1 MDPFGAGCQV
11 DPPPSPE
18 MFILDGGAE
27 RLEEMEDEL
36 KKVLRTSEVRPRG
49 PVPGGCISQT
59 QNFDTDRGRVFVKIN
74 RWPQA
79 KAMFSGEVASL
90 EEIRKTC
97 AVRVPEP
104 IALTDLPAGG
114 ALLIMKHIE
123 MKPISRFAENLGEQL
138 ADLHLHNQRLLK
150 TAQKASGTIG
160 KCSGNL
166 QPVERFGFHTTT
178 CCGYIPQVNEWQE
191 DWATFFAS
199 QRLQPQLRLI
209 EKDYGDRTV
218 LGLWSELQVKL
229 QKAFTEAVIVPSLL
243 HGDFWE
249 GNVAEDEDGP
259 LLFDPGSFYGH
270 SECDLSVGEIFG
282 AQCADFYSAYHR
294 RVPRAPGYEVRHR
307 LYQLFHSLNNWNHFG
322 SEFRGVT
329 ENLMRCLLR
338 VL

>member
-1 MDPFGAGCQV
+1 
-11 DPPPSPE
+11 
-18 MFILDGGAE
+18 
-27 RLEEMEDEL
+27 MEDQL

-49 PVPGGCISQT
+49 HVPGGCISQT
-59 QNFDTDRGRVFVKIN
+59 QNFDTDQGRIFVKTN

-79 KAMFSGEVASL
+79 RTMFSGEVASL

-104 IALTDLPAGG
+104 IAITDLPAGG

-123 MKPISRFAENLGEQL
+123 MKPISRFAEKLGEQL

-150 TAQKASGTIG
+150 TAQKQGGTIG
-160 KCSGNL
+160 ECSRDL

-199 QRLQPQLRLI
+199 QRLHPQLSLI
-209 EKDYGDRTV
+209 EENYGDRTV

-229 QKAFTEAVIVPSLL
+229 QNAFKDAVIVPSLL
-243 HGDFWE
+243 HGDLWE
-249 GNVAEDEDGP
+249 GNAAEDEDGP
-259 LLFDPGSFYGH
+259 LLFDLGSFYGH
-270 SECDLSVGEIFG
+270 SECDLSIGEIFG
-282 AQCADFYSAYHR
+282 AQCDNFYSAYHR
-294 RVPRAPGYEVRHR
+294 RVPRSPGYEVRHR
-307 LYQLFHSLNNWNHFG
+307 LYQLFHSFNNWNHFG
-322 SEFRGVT
+322 LEFRGVT
-329 ENLMRCLLR
+329 ENLMRCLLQ